1 MKLKALLLSTLAA
14 TAIFA
19 STGASANG
27 FSISIGPHGHVSY
40 SITVGHPHHY
50 VAPQRWHK
58 GGKRVHNQRHWRPAK
73 RVHRINRHTRNQHR
87 YDRHPPRRGHH

>member
-1 MKLKALLLSTLAA
+1 MKLKALLLSTLTA

-40 SITVGHPHHY
+40 GITVGHPHHY
-50 VAPQRWHK
+50 ITPQRWHK
-58 GGKRVHNQRHWRPAK
+58 GGKRIYKHRQWRPAK
-73 RVHRINRHTRNQHR
+73 RHQRIKRHARNQHR
-87 YDRHPPRRGHH
+87 YDRHQPRRGRH